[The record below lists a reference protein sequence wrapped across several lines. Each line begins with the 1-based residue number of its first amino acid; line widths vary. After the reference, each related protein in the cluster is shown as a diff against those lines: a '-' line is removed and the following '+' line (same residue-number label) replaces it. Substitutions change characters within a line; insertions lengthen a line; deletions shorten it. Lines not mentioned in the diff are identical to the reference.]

1 MGGINMRNKN
11 NLYIGLAY
19 SALDIGHEGVM
30 AQEWAEIGG
39 HKCLGAFLL
48 EKVEEKKRFK
58 KLEFKG
64 YREYRTQEE
73 VHGTDNTFTRPDD
86 LGLASECNEVF
97 LSWFIA
103 PLQASDDMIN
113 IQEYMALPL
122 EQLHDS
128 LRAVES
134 VYQAGAKKEDTSLTQ
149 EHFKFMK

>member
-1 MGGINMRNKN
+1 MKNKN
-11 NLYIGLAY
+11 NLYVGLAY

-30 AQEWAEIGG
+30 SQEWAEIGG

-48 EKVEEKKRFK
+48 EKVEDKKMFK
-58 KLEFKG
+58 KPEFKG
-64 YREYRTQEE
+64 FKEFRTQQE
-73 VHGTDNTFTRPDD
+73 VHGTDNTFSRPDD
-86 LGLASECNEVF
+86 LDLASECNEVF

-103 PLQASDDMIN
+103 PLQAIDNMIN

-122 EQLHDS
+122 DQLYDS

-149 EHFKFMK
+149 EHMIYMK